1 MGEPVGKPF
10 PSAEQQGRV
19 LRGISQSLSKGA
31 GSIEPDGNE
40 TMALVISTVRGYTYA
55 FAAAA
60 SDCPQQREATLE
72 FSERKR

>member
-19 LRGISQSLSKGA
+19 LRGMSQSLSKGA
-31 GSIEPDGNE
+31 GSNEPDGNE
-40 TMALVISTVRGYTYA
+40 TRALVISAVRDYTCA

-60 SDCPQQREATLE
+60 SDYPQQREATLKFYE
-72 FSERKR
+72 